1 MNPKKILV
9 PIFTFLIILGG
20 LSTSLHAQKKWH
32 EYYKAGQEA
41 QDRGDWQAAV
51 EHFQAS
57 IRLKDDET
65 SKTRAYGTM
74 FMEYYPHRE
83 LGISYY
89 HLGDMSKA
97 RQELEYSVSKSTSL
111 RAKEYLK
118 RIAEGQP
125 PSMDT
130 ATPAVTTTLA
140 PAAGSAKPATPPAP
154 EPASSSL
161 VGERLSMAVL
171 PFASKGIGR
180 ELGEIDLFDKLI
192 TAFVN
197 TKRFKVFERAQ
208 LQKILEE
215 QQLGASGVIDISTAA
230 QFGKGIGVD
239 AVVVGSITQAGNSVS
254 VDARLIDTETT
265 AIITAKDA
273 FSNSVNLQSLS
284 NMINE
289 MANKIKED
297 LPLVQGYVVQV
308 EGSRITLDIGYN
320 QGVRKGIK
328 CHVFREGAPLV
339 HPVTGEVI
347 SRSIQEICEVQVSE
361 VFDAYSVATITKP
374 KNGDPMSRDRIITK

>member
-1 MNPKKILV
+1 MNSKKILV
-9 PIFTFLIILGG
+9 PIFMLSIILAG
-20 LSTSLHAQKKWH
+20 LSTSLQAQKKWH
-32 EYYKAGQEA
+32 EHYKAGQEA

-65 SKTRAYGTM
+65 SKTRSVGTV
-74 FMEYYPHRE
+74 FIEYYPHRE

-89 HLGDMSKA
+89 HLGDMAKA
-97 RQELEYSVSKSTSL
+97 RQELEYSISKSSSL
-111 RAKEYLK
+111 RARDYLK
-118 RIAEGQP
+118 RISEGQP
-125 PSMDT
+125 PSMDIVT
-130 ATPAVTTTLA
+130 SAVTPALP
-140 PAAGSAKPATPPAP
+140 PAAATTKPATPPAP

-197 TKRFKVFERAQ
+197 TRRFKVFERAQ
-208 LQKILEE
+208 LQQILEE

-289 MANKIKED
+289 MAAKIKDD

-308 EGSRITLDIGYN
+308 DGSRVTLDIGYN

-347 SRSIQEICEVQVSE
+347 SRSIQEICEVQIND
-361 VFDAYSVATITKP
+361 VFDAYSVGTVTKP
-374 KNGDPMSRDRIITK
+374 KSGDPMSRDRIITK